1 MHEPPHPPEEPIAAS
16 AGSHGG
22 PQHRSKDAPHPLT
35 AGLALAALGAVY
47 GDIGTSPLYALRECF
62 HGVNGISVT
71 RPHVLGVLSC
81 IIWSLILVI
90 SVKYLAWLMR
100 ADNRGEG
107 GILALMALVMRRSE
121 AQGGTLRRGVLLVG
135 ILGAGLVF
143 GDGIITPAVSVLSA
157 VEGLS
162 VATDTLN
169 PFVVPIALAI
179 IVVLFLLQ
187 RYGTGR
193 VGRAFGP
200 VTLIWFLTLAVM
212 GVHSLAQNPDVLR
225 AVNPAWAL
233 GFVTGNGM
241 TSLLVLGSVF
251 LAVTGGENLYMDMGH
266 FGARPIR
273 LAWFTIVLPSLLLNY
288 LGQGALLLRDPL
300 AASHPFYA
308 LAPGWALLPL
318 VGLAMVACAIAS
330 QAVISGIFSLT
341 RQAIQLGYVPR
352 MNVVHTSEQE
362 IGQVYVPAMNWALLT
377 GVVALVLAFGT
388 SSALAGLYGVAVS
401 ILMLLGTLLGFM
413 VYRQR
418 FGWPLWAAVALV
430 GLILVIEVS
439 FVSANLLKIFDGG
452 LIPLMVALAI
462 FTLMTT
468 WKRGRRILS
477 ERTRGAAMPL
487 STFLDNLRDHPP
499 LRVPGTAVFMT
510 GNADGTPTALLHNL
524 KHNKVLHERL
534 IFLTIRAL
542 EVPRVPAEE
551 RMHIEELAEN
561 TWRVVVQHGFVETV
575 TMPRIVRMAT
585 QKGLALEMMQTTFFL
600 GRETLIPT
608 KRPGMALWRES
619 LFALMS
625 RNARSATAYFKLPP
639 NRVVEL
645 GTQVE
650 L

>member
-1 MHEPPHPPEEPIAAS
+1 MDDPHHAPDEKAATAS
-16 AGSHGG
+16 DSRGG
-22 PQHRSKDAPHPLT
+22 PQHRGRGGPHPVT
-35 AGLALAALGAVY
+35 GGLALAALGAVY

-71 RPHVLGVLSC
+71 PAHVLGVLSC

-107 GILALMALVMRRSE
+107 GILALMALVMRRSD

-143 GDGIITPAVSVLSA
+143 GDGIITPAISVLSA

-162 VATDTLN
+162 IVTDAFS
-169 PFVVPIALAI
+169 PFVVPIALGI
-179 IVVLFLLQ
+179 IVILFLLQ
-187 RYGTGR
+187 RFGTGR
-193 VGRAFGP
+193 VGRIFGP
-200 VTLIWFLTLAVM
+200 VTLLWFLTLGVM
-212 GVHSLAQNPDVLR
+212 GAVSLAQNPEVLR
-225 AVNPAWAL
+225 AINPLWAI
-233 GFVTGNGM
+233 GFVTENLGTTM
-241 TSLLVLGSVF
+241 LVLGSVF

-266 FGARPIR
+266 FGPGPIR
-273 LAWFTIVLPSLLLNY
+273 LAWFTVVLPSLLLNY
-288 LGQGALLLRDPL
+288 LGQGALLLRDPV

-318 VGLAMVACAIAS
+318 VGLAMLACAIAS

-362 IGQVYVPAMNWALLT
+362 IGQVYIPAMNWALLL
-377 GVVALVLAFGT
+377 GVVALVLGFGN

-401 ILMLLGTLLGFM
+401 ILMLLGTLLGFV

-418 FGWPLWAAVALV
+418 FGWPLWAAGGLV
-430 GLILVIEVS
+430 GILLVIELS
-439 FVSANLLKIFDGG
+439 FVSANLLKVLDGG
-452 LIPLMVALAI
+452 LIPLVLALVI

-487 STFLDNLRDHPP
+487 NTFLENLREHPP
-499 LRVPGTAVFMT
+499 HRVPGTAIFMT
-510 GNADGTPTALLHNL
+510 GNAEGTPTALLHNL
-524 KHNKVLHERL
+524 KHNKVLHERV
-534 IFLTIRAL
+534 IFLTIRVL
-542 EVPRVPAEE
+542 EVPRAQAEE
-551 RMHIEELAEN
+551 RMLIEELAED

-575 TMPRIVRMAT
+575 TMPRIVQLAAK
-585 QKGLALEMMQTTFFL
+585 KGLELQMMQTTFFL

-608 KRPGMALWRES
+608 RRPGMALWREN

>member
-1 MHEPPHPPEEPIAAS
+1 GAY
-16 AGSHGG
+16 
-22 PQHRSKDAPHPLT
+22 
-35 AGLALAALGAVY
+35 LAALSLGALGVVY
-47 GDIGTSPLYALRECF
+47 GDIGTSPLYAMREIF
-62 HGVNGISVT
+62 IEDHNVSVT
-71 RPHVLGVLSC
+71 PQNILGALSLVF
-81 IIWSLILVI
+81 WALVI
-90 SVKYLAWLMR
+90 VVSIKYLVFILR

-107 GILALMALVMRRSE
+107 GILALTSLVTPVG
-121 AQGGTLRRGVLLVG
+121 ATRRGGRWALILL
-135 ILGAGLVF
+135 GLF
-143 GDGIITPAVSVLSA
+143 GTALLCGEGMITPAITVLSA
-157 VEGLS
+157 VEGLG
-162 VATDTLN
+162 VATHVFDD
-169 PFVVPIALAI
+169 FIIPITIAI
-179 IVVLFLLQ
+179 LVAIFSVQ
-187 RYGTGR
+187 KRGTAG
-193 VGRAFGP
+193 VGKIFGP
-200 VTLIWFLTLAVM
+200 VTLVWFITIA
-212 GVHSLAQNPDVLR
+212 
-225 AVNPAWAL
+225 AL
-233 GFVTGNGM
+233 GISWIVQAPSVLYAINPLYGVRFFFENGWNGF
-241 TSLLVLGSVF
+241 LVLGSVV
-251 LAVTGGENLYMDMGH
+251 LVVTGAEALYADMGH
-266 FGARPIR
+266 FGIRPIR
-273 LAWFTIVLPSLLLNY
+273 LAWFTVVLPSLLLNY
-288 LGQGALLLRDPL
+288 FGQGALLMRDPL

-600 GRETLIPT
+600 GR
-608 KRPGMALWRES
+608 
-619 LFALMS
+619 
-625 RNARSATAYFKLPP
+625 
-639 NRVVEL
+639 
-645 GTQVE
+645 
-650 L
+650 